1 MSVYEKNMQCDHSRG
16 CSKIKIQP
24 YFGKKKKK
32 NVLPLCATTH
42 VLRGSRGVREQAFAP
57 SQLNLMHMLDSAGD
71 FVMTS

>member
-1 MSVYEKNMQCDHSRG
+1 MKKI
-16 CSKIKIQP
+16 CSATILEDVPKLKSNHIL
-24 YFGKKKKK
+24 GKKKK